1 MISYTAISPFEIAA
15 GEPLP
20 FDVFLKDGTLL
31 LSRGSRIASE
41 QTRLYLL
48 ENAIKLIGRPQSQGS
63 VFSRMEAIADRLGR
77 LEQDYVQRVN
87 LDQWLGRVR
96 TLAQDLIDVADDDP
110 DAAFAV
116 MYLDIH
122 HSYDVTHHVV
132 AGLVC
137 SRLAL
142 VSAFSPSERLT
153 LVCGA
158 ITHDIALLHDR
169 QAIDHS
175 DELSPAV
182 QSQVHGHCQRGG
194 QLLREIGV
202 SEPLWLAVVEQH
214 HERLDGSGYA
224 GLRDRE
230 LAPPSRILAL
240 ADSFSAML
248 RHRPYRERIL
258 AKPALATLY
267 ADPQGR
273 YDQGLIASLIYELGL
288 YPPGSLLR
296 LASREM
302 AIAVR
307 PTPGEI
313 DYPQIVA
320 ITDPAGHPRYRAAP
334 RDPHDEDSAIVS
346 LLPLEKAGLVR
357 NLLPDCWQR
366 SAVG

>member
-1 MISYTAISPFEIAA
+1 MISYTAISPFEINI

-20 FDVFLKDGTLL
+20 FDVFLPDGTLL
-31 LSRGSRIASE
+31 LSRGSRITSE

-48 ENAIKLIGRPQSQGS
+48 ENAHKLSGRQQNLGS
-63 VFSRMEAIADRLGR
+63 VFSRMQALADRLGQ
-77 LEQDYVQRVN
+77 LEHDY
-87 LDQWLGRVR
+87 LHHLGRDDWLYRVQV
-96 TLAQDLIDVADDDP
+96 LARELIDISDDDP

-116 MYLDIH
+116 MHLDIH

-132 AGLVC
+132 AGLIC

-142 VSAFSPSERLT
+142 SNCFSSSERFS

-169 QAIDHS
+169 QQLDGRSEWTANDHARIR
-175 DELSPAV
+175 E
-182 QSQVHGHCQRGG
+182 HCQQGCD
-194 QLLREIGV
+194 LLREVGV
-202 SEPLWLAVVEQH
+202 EDRLWLQVVHEH

-248 RHRPYRERIL
+248 RNRPYRERLL

-273 YDQGLIASLIYELGL
+273 YDQGLTASLIYELGL

-313 DYPQIVA
+313 RYPMIAA
-320 ITDPAGHPRYRAAP
+320 IADPAGHPMYRAAP
-334 RDPHDEDSAIVS
+334 RDPRAEETAIVS
-346 LLPLEKAGLVR
+346 LLPPEKAGLVR
-357 NLLPDCWQR
+357 NLLPDCWKRMQ
-366 SAVG
+366 SA